1 MAEIDLFEV
10 GVPKGKRNAWMLGRF
25 IMRLPVLPTVY
36 VASPGRGSAPHTDVR
51 WLIKILASASLF
63 ESLFAFAFV
72 GLNKSSMFT
81 ARRKLA
87 RHGW

>member
-1 MAEIDLFEV
+1 
-10 GVPKGKRNAWMLGRF
+10 
-25 IMRLPVLPTVY
+25 MRLPVLPTVY

-81 ARRKLA
+81 AESW
-87 RHGW
+87 HGTRTVGDGELVNLFF